1 MYLNGNIQTY
11 AIVSRCS
18 FEKVAKKSHKTKNKP
33 SYNTLAVIE
42 NVDVVLSALLNA

>member
-1 MYLNGNIQTY
+1 MYLNGNILTY

-33 SYNTLAVIE
+33 SYTLAVIE
-42 NVDVVLSALLNA
+42 NVDVVLSDLLNA